1 MDAAPWLLPGT
12 GHCCKESSVL
22 PALVLIAS
30 PSILPSYL
38 YIFCTYYLA
47 EHCNKHLHILALLGH
62 LIEDHPILEDVLL
75 KKVIKLFT
83 LESFFPEHCN
93 KHLHILALLGRL
105 IEDHLILVEKVTKSS
120 GWLSL

>member
-1 MDAAPWLLPGT
+1 MDAASPLLPGT

-47 EHCNKHLHILALLGH
+47 EHCNKHLHILALLGR
-62 LIEDHPILEDVLL
+62 LIEDHPILVDALSL
-75 KKVIKLFT
+75 KVIE
-83 LESFFPEHCN
+83 LELPSEYPMLGAPGGPG
-93 KHLHILALLGRL
+93 KAALG
-105 IEDHLILVEKVTKSS
+105 
-120 GWLSL
+120 